1 MRFRMILA
9 VVAMLAVAGGLYAV
23 GPNHGLQVMTVNGA
37 QPATGTLPDVLPPV
51 PRGPMQ
57 VNPAGE
63 ATSILQFD
71 DGTCEANL
79 GFTIAGGSI
88 YYSSLV
94 DFDVPTQCIQAG
106 LEIVGVTGRMDG
118 ANTTGVMFGQS
129 LVFFQSGLSPQ
140 NGRATVPLVP
150 PIATIGGNWCS
161 QGYQTMSTRF
171 ISPGQAV
178 ISGTANFFAGLFNN
192 GYMARDT
199 STTQGRMWLRTNTTG
214 SAISPAAIGAY
225 GLGGNWF
232 FRVTVEDQNC
242 VPVELQSITIQ

>member
-1 MRFRMILA
+1 MRIRMITVA
-9 VVAMLAVAGGLYAV
+9 VIGMLAVAGGLYAV
-23 GPNHGLQVMTVNGA
+23 GPNHGLQVLTVNGA

-57 VNPAGE
+57 VTPNGE
-63 ATSILQFD
+63 ATSVLQFD

-79 GFTIAGGSI
+79 GFTNAGGTT

-106 LEIVGVTGRMDG
+106 LEIVGVSARMDG
-118 ANTTGVMFGQS
+118 SNTTGIMFGQS

-140 NGRATVPLVP
+140 NGRDTVPLVP

-161 QGYQTMSTRF
+161 QGYQASAPGS
-171 ISPGQAV
+171 SPAQAV
-178 ISGTANFFAGLFNN
+178 IGGTGNFFAGLFNN

-199 STTQGRMWLRTNTTG
+199 STSAGRMWLRTNTTG
-214 SAISPAAIGAY
+214 SAFSPAAIAAY

-232 FRVTVEDQNC
+232 FRVTVKDQNC

>member
-1 MRFRMILA
+1 MRFRMITVAVIAVLA
-9 VVAMLAVAGGLYAV
+9 IAGGLYAV
-23 GPNHGLQVMTVNGA
+23 GPNHELQMLTVNGPV
-37 QPATGTLPDVLPPV
+37 PATGTLPDVLPPV

-79 GFTIAGGSI
+79 GFGVTTL
-88 YYSSLV
+88 YYSAVV

-106 LEIVGVTGRMDG
+106 LEIVGITGRIDG

-129 LVFFQSGLSPQ
+129 LVYFQSGASPGV
-140 NGRATVPLVP
+140 GRGVVPLIP
-150 PIATIGGNWCS
+150 PIATLSNWCS
-161 QGYQTMSTRF
+161 QGYQTMATRF

-178 ISGTANFFAGLFNN
+178 IQGTGNFFAGLFNN

-199 STTQGRMWLRTNTTG
+199 GVSQGRMWLRTNTTG
-214 SAISPAAIGAY
+214 STYSPAVLA
-225 GLGGNWF
+225 GLGFPGNWF